1 MYKISLTYVPTNI
14 FDIPEALVV
23 QSVCNA
29 SPRGHRELL
38 DGRLFGKLTFL
49 ENSFNKDKSVGL

>member
-14 FDIPEALVV
+14 FDIPEALVF

-29 SPRGHRELL
+29 SPVDIESFWTA
-38 DGRLFGKLTFL
+38 DYL
-49 ENSFNKDKSVGL
+49 EN